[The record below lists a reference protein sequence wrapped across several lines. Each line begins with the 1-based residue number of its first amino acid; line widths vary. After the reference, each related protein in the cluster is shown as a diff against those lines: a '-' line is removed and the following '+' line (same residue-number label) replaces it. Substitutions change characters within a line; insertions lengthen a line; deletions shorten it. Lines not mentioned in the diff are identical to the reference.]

1 MIAYD
6 LKCGS
11 GHQFEA
17 WFKSYRNFDRQ
28 RKRCLIQCPIC
39 DSAKIEIVFRPQ
51 AIRKNAPLRPP
62 PGRERAD
69 LGERIENFLRDN
81 FEDVGGNFAE
91 EARRLHY
98 GESEP
103 RNIRGEATPEE
114 EKDLQSE
121 GVGFLKVAIPKPTN

>member
-6 LKCGS
+6 LKCGG

-17 WFKSYRNFDRQ
+17 WFKSYQNFDRQ
-28 RKRCLIQCPIC
+28 RKGCLIQCPIC
-39 DSAKIEIVFRPQ
+39 NSAEIEIVFRPQ
-51 AIRKNAPLRPP
+51 AIRKNSPLAPQ
-62 PGRERAD
+62 GTGTAN
-69 LGERIENFLRDN
+69 LGERIESFLREN
-81 FEDVGGNFAE
+81 FEDVGGDFAE

-114 EKDLQSE
+114 ERDLQSE
-121 GVGFLKVAIPKPTN
+121 GVGFFKVAIPKPTN

>member
-6 LKCGS
+6 LTCGS

-28 RKRCLIQCPIC
+28 RKRRLIQCPVC
-39 DSAKIEIVFRPQ
+39 DSAEIEIVFRPQ
-51 AIRKNAPLRPP
+51 AIRKKTPLQPPAP
-62 PGRERAD
+62 GTQH
-69 LGERIENFLRDN
+69 LGERIETFLRDN
-81 FEDVGGNFAE
+81 FEDVGDNFAE

-103 RNIRGEATPEE
+103 RNIRGHTTPAEE
-114 EKDLQSE
+114 EDLQSE
-121 GVGFLKVAIPKPTN
+121 GVAFLKVAIPKPSN

>member
-39 DSAKIEIVFRPQ
+39 DSAEIDIVFRPQ

-62 PGRERAD
+62 GKERVN
-69 LGERIENFLRDN
+69 LGERIETFLRDN

-98 GESEP
+98 GESKP

>member
-11 GHQFEA
+11 GHHFEA

-28 RKRCLIQCPIC
+28 RKRRLIQCPLC
-39 DSAKIEIVFRPQ
+39 DSAEIEIAFRPQ
-51 AIRKNAPLRPP
+51 AIRKKATLRPP
-62 PGRERAD
+62 TPRAPG
-69 LGERIENFLRDN
+69 LGEQIQVFLREN
-81 FEDVGGNFAE
+81 FEDVGDKFAE

-114 EKDLQSE
+114 EEDLQSE
-121 GVGFLKVAIPKPTN
+121 GVAFLKVAIPKPTN